1 MSLLLKNIF
10 RFIILMLIQVFVL
23 DNIRLHY
30 MVTPY
35 LYLLFIIWLP
45 FQMNRTWQM
54 ILAFVLG
61 FTLDS
66 FRHNP
71 GFHASA
77 CVFIAY
83 IRPFLINLLIPQEG
97 AETNYDEPSIKSM
110 GGLLPYIVYAGLLIF
125 LHHAWLFFIEA
136 LQVGDVWYFFAKTML
151 STILSLFLI
160 LATELFVNRK
170 QKFKTNTI

>member
-151 STILSLFLI
+151 STILSFFLI

-170 QKFKTNTI
+170 QKLKTNTI